1 MTEKRCEICG
11 GTGVV
16 CHVLAEGGE
25 AGVGS
30 WRIWQTADA
39 LCECK
44 RSELDYRNDRD
55 SGVEGGRE
63 AESEPWRVEQ
73 REVVVKSWQSVK
85 P

>member
-1 MTEKRCEICG
+1 MVTGARPRLGPGARVTSPTCPQCG

-55 SGVEGGRE
+55 SGAEG
-63 AESEPWRVEQ
+63 AEERA
-73 REVVVKSWQSVK
+73 R
-85 P
+85 